1 MWLSVTVFIVIII
14 VWEKWDTVCCLF
26 GFLLVFYLTCWG
38 NASKFQSIIEWRFC
52 PLGQTVARQNSI
64 GTVLLPLTFQGMHFV
79 DTKTARHT
87 LTLLPRT
94 KRNGST
100 ITDNTR
106 RATLEFKQ
114 GQNVRQSRNTIWLVI
129 WGSREHALVI
139 ISSLISCS
147 LSKLALKCH
156 SILSKWGINGT

>member
-1 MWLSVTVFIVIII
+1 MVSPSVVCVWFSFAVPKVCSCDSVWACSLSSSSSGKNETQCVVYLVF
-14 VWEKWDTVCCLF
+14 CLF
-26 GFLLVFYLTCWG
+26 FFLTCWG
-38 NASKFQSIIEWRFC
+38 NASKFPSIIEWRFC

-106 RATLEFKQ
+106 RTTLEFKQ
-114 GQNVRQSRNTIWLVI
+114 GQNVGLSRNTI
-129 WGSREHALVI
+129 
-139 ISSLISCS
+139 
-147 LSKLALKCH
+147 
-156 SILSKWGINGT
+156 